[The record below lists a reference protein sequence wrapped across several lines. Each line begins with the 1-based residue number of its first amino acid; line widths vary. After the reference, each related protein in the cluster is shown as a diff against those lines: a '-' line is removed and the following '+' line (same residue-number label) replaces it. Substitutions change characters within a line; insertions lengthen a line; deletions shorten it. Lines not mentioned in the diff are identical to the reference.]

1 MRKAFPIINKIPSD
15 TISNNIS
22 YTYTYIF
29 FKKVPQGPIEPR
41 GREKYTSGT
50 NINININMNYKID
63 RRSFLGM
70 DMCLKRLLEG

>member
-41 GREKYTSGT
+41 GRESA
-50 NINININMNYKID
+50 NSIWN
-63 RRSFLGM
+63 RFLPHQYNSYNK
-70 DMCLKRLLEG
+70 CFNK